1 MDRKAYKVL
10 IAVLVLL
17 ILLVLAAMGV
27 IGYMLMTAT
36 VEELPQTAASPAP
49 TATPR
54 LLTSQDF
61 EPDRS
66 VLFTTPQ
73 GMLTD
78 GQGNPLSLESLR
90 GRETVLI
97 FWSSWCGDCKEYLT
111 GDFPQAAQAVRSSGA
126 AVYLVCREGV
136 KGDTREAAEAA
147 LSQQGLQETTLM
159 DPDAALYTSL
169 GLHWVPSV
177 ALLDARNATL
187 TAKQELLD
195 RAFTRALEKLC
206 TLEDEAYIDLLAK
219 LLAKASRTGK
229 EQVALNPADR
239 SRAGS
244 AAVAKANELLTG
256 GALTLAE
263 STRPIKGGF
272 ILIDGPIE
280 TNCAFETLVRLERSG
295 MAAEV
300 AALLFG

>member
-1 MDRKAYKVL
+1 MDGIEKIVAKIEADAKAEIEALTAEAKAEADA
-10 IAVLVLL
+10 IAADS
-17 ILLVLAAMGV
+17 AA
-27 IGYMLMTAT
+27 
-36 VEELPQTAASPAP
+36 
-49 TATPR
+49 
-54 LLTSQDF
+54 
-61 EPDRS
+61 
-66 VLFTTPQ
+66 
-73 GMLTD
+73 
-78 GQGNPLSLESLR
+78 
-90 GRETVLI
+90 
-97 FWSSWCGDCKEYLT
+97 K
-111 GDFPQAAQAVRSSGA
+111 AQAITAELTAQGR
-126 AVYLVCREGV
+126 
-136 KGDTREAAEAA
+136 KNAAEREERLA
-147 LSQQGLQETTLM
+147 
-159 DPDAALYTSL
+159 
-169 GLHWVPSV
+169 SV

-206 TLEDEAYIDLLAK
+206 TLEDEAYINLLAK

-239 SRAGS
+239 SRVGS
-244 AAVAKANELLTG
+244 AAVARANELLKG

-280 TNCAFETLVRLERSG
+280 TNCAFETLVRLERNG